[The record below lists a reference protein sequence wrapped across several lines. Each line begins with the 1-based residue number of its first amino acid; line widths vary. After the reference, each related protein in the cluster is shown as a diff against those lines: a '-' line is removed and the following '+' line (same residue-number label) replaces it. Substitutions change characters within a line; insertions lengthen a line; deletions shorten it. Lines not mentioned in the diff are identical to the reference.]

1 MLITP
6 FYENFLRLGIAGL
19 NAIRPSKSEVVL
31 TLLNKYSCIY
41 VATQTQRLLFNPS
54 EINIG
59 GIEPVD
65 YTLITDEQPEHFDEN
80 LITELCVLK
89 KSGKIIADETS
100 YRILR
105 SQIPKEML
113 VAAKPN
119 KLLVSNGLIIKSY
132 PSENPEA
139 STPVTYM
146 VTLENG
152 CKIFQTGASPVS
164 KALKRITMEEKPDIT
179 FIPVGFSPM
188 LNAAS
193 WVESAENSNS
203 KIVIPYHGEDLS
215 LFPRVVKRKGL
226 KIGVVILK
234 VGEPFTYRVGQ

>member
-1 MLITP
+1 MNTV
-6 FYENFLRLGIAGL
+6 
-19 NAIRPSKSEVVL
+19 RPSKLEVVL
-31 TLLNKYSCIY
+31 IWLNKYSCIY

-54 EINIG
+54 EISASQ
-59 GIEPVD
+59 IEPVD

-80 LITELCVLK
+80 LITELYLLK
-89 KSGKIIADETS
+89 KSGKIIVDETS

-105 SQIPKEML
+105 SQITKEML
-113 VAAKPN
+113 IVAKPN
-119 KLLVSNGLIIKSY
+119 KLLISNGLIVKSY

-164 KALKRITMEEKPDIT
+164 KALKKVTMEEKPDIA

-188 LNAAS
+188 LSTAS
-193 WVESAENSNS
+193 WVESAENANS
-203 KIVIPYHGEDLS
+203 KIVIPYHGEDPGV
-215 LFPRVVKRKGL
+215 FHRAVRRRGL
-226 KIGVVILK
+226 KIGVAILK
-234 VGEPFTYRVGQ
+234 VGELFVYRIDT

>member
-1 MLITP
+1 MGNTVLPTV
-6 FYENFLRLGIAGL
+6 
-19 NAIRPSKSEVVL
+19 RPSKSEVVL

-54 EINIG
+54 EISAG
-59 GIEPVD
+59 EVEQVD

-80 LITELCVLK
+80 LITELCLLK

-105 SQIPKEML
+105 SQIPKDML
-113 VAAKPN
+113 IAAKPN
-119 KLLVSNGLIIKSY
+119 RLLVSNGLIIKSY
-132 PSENPEA
+132 PSEYSEA

-164 KALKRITMEEKPDIT
+164 KALKKVTVEEKPDIT
-179 FIPVGFSPM
+179 FIPIGFNPT

-203 KIVIPYHGEDLS
+203 KIVIPYHGEDFNVFQRAL
-215 LFPRVVKRKGL
+215 KRKGL
-226 KIGVVILK
+226 KTGIVILK
-234 VGEPFTYRVGQ
+234 VGEPFTYKVGQ

>member
-1 MLITP
+1 MRNTVP
-6 FYENFLRLGIAGL
+6 PTV
-19 NAIRPSKSEVVL
+19 RPSKSEVVL

-54 EINIG
+54 EISAG
-59 GIEPVD
+59 EVEQVD

-80 LITELCVLK
+80 LITELCLLK

-105 SQIPKEML
+105 SQIPKDML
-113 VAAKPN
+113 IAAKPN
-119 KLLVSNGLIIKSY
+119 RLLVSNGLIIKSY
-132 PSENPEA
+132 PSEYSEA

-164 KALKRITMEEKPDIT
+164 KALKKVTVEEKPDIA
-179 FIPVGFSPM
+179 FIPIGFNPT

-203 KIVIPYHGEDLS
+203 KIVIPYHGED
-215 LFPRVVKRKGL
+215 FTVFQRAVKKKGL
-226 KIGVVILK
+226 KTGIVILK
-234 VGEPFTYRVGQ
+234 VGEPFIYKVGQ

>member
-1 MLITP
+1 M
-6 FYENFLRLGIAGL
+6 
-19 NAIRPSKSEVVL
+19 NAVRPSKAEVVL
-31 TLLNKYSCIY
+31 TLLNKYSCVY
-41 VATQTQRLLFNPS
+41 VVTQTQRLLFNPS
-54 EINIG
+54 EISANE
-59 GIEPVD
+59 IEPVD

-80 LITELCVLK
+80 LITELCLLK
-89 KSGKIIADETS
+89 KSGKIIVDETS

-105 SQIPKEML
+105 SQVPRDML

-119 KLLVSNGLIIKSY
+119 KLLISNGLIVKTY

-164 KALKRITMEEKPDIT
+164 KTLKKVAMEEKPDIT
-179 FIPVGFSPM
+179 FIPIGFNPT
-188 LNAAS
+188 LNTAS

-203 KIVIPYHGEDLS
+203 KIVIPYHGEDLTV
-215 LFPRVVKRKGL
+215 FQRAVKRKGL
-226 KIGVVILK
+226 KIGIVILK
-234 VGEPFTYRVGQ
+234 VGEPFIYRIG

>member
-1 MLITP
+1 MGNTVLPTV
-6 FYENFLRLGIAGL
+6 
-19 NAIRPSKSEVVL
+19 RPGKSEIVL
-31 TLLNKYSCIY
+31 TWLNKYSCIY

-54 EINIG
+54 EISVG
-59 GIEPVD
+59 EVEPVD

-80 LITELCVLK
+80 LITELCLLK

-113 VAAKPN
+113 IAAKPN

-132 PSENPEA
+132 PSENSEA

-164 KALKRITMEEKPDIT
+164 KSLKKITMEEKPDIT
-179 FIPVGFSPM
+179 FIPIGFNPT

-203 KIVIPYHGEDLS
+203 KIVIPYHGEDLTV
-215 LFPRVVKRKGL
+215 FQRTVKRKGL
-226 KIGVVILK
+226 KIGIVVLK
-234 VGEPFTYRVGQ
+234 VGEPFIYRIGQ